1 MRVTNQEGVAIF
13 TTCNT
18 DESRSYLPFDAGP
31 VSYTIR
37 LPMGLLAPGRYVL
50 KIAAHTPKLLVYD
63 TIDDE
68 MAFVIHDT
76 GSLDRCFVTIAAAS
90 SVQWSLGAR
99 VTDRRNP
106 RRRVTG
112 CLVDREPRR
121 KVLFLAKLF
130 PWPLNFGARQRVFH
144 LARGIA
150 AAHEVSVVAYDAP
163 PSAEDEAEF
172 LAQARAVTRV
182 LVVPRNERS
191 ERRVRPGRSLLPRF
205 VARLASLDARL
216 RSPLPPF
223 VRDAWSDRLVTALE
237 EIRRDDPVDVV
248 YATQSWMAEHARAAG
263 FRRIIV
269 DVDDLVSEM
278 SRQRAR
284 SSGWN
289 RRKSIQLFDAAKA
302 MRYESRCRDALRGSS
317 SPRPRTGTSSRLQ
330 TASRVSIVPER
341 CHAFRRRLPL
351 EPAVPNTL
359 LFVGTLGYGP
369 NIDAIRW
376 FATEILPLIWERNA
390 DVRFTV
396 AGYGSAGS
404 VADVLRDARCEVHE
418 SPPDL
423 APLYDAAAVVVTPV
437 RIGGGTRIKILEA
450 LGRGRAVVS
459 TLFAAEGLGLRG
471 GVDIEFADTP
481 ADIAARCL
489 DLLGDQD
496 RRNALATAG
505 RATVA
510 KRFDW
515 LAIERALPEL
525 VTHVATGDAAGE
537 RRAG

>member
-1 MRVTNQEGVAIF
+1 MNDMRRQ
-13 TTCNT
+13 
-18 DESRSYLPFDAGP
+18 
-31 VSYTIR
+31 
-37 LPMGLLAPGRYVL
+37 
-50 KIAAHTPKLLVYD
+50 
-63 TIDDE
+63 
-68 MAFVIHDT
+68 
-76 GSLDRCFVTIAAAS
+76 
-90 SVQWSLGAR
+90 
-99 VTDRRNP
+99 
-106 RRRVTG
+106 
-112 CLVDREPRR
+112 
-121 KVLFLAKLF
+121 VLFLAKLF
-130 PWPLNFGARQRVFH
+130 PWPLNFGARQRLFH

-150 AAHEVSVVAYDAP
+150 AAHEVSVVVYDAP
-163 PSAEDEAEF
+163 PSADDEAGF
-172 LAQARAVTRV
+172 VAGSGVARMM
-182 LVVPRNERS
+182 VVPRNQTSADTPADQGAFE
-191 ERRVRPGRSLLPRF
+191 
-205 VARLASLDARL
+205 RLAAKLVSIDARL

-223 VRDAWSDRLVTALE
+223 VRDAWSDRLVAALD

-263 FRRIIV
+263 FRRVIV
-269 DVDDLVSEM
+269 DVDDLVSGM

-289 RRKSIQLFDAAKA
+289 RRKLIQLFDAAKST
-302 MRYESRCRDALRGSS
+302 RYERSLARRFTRVVVAKTEDRDFFAPADR
-317 SPRPRTGTSSRLQ
+317 
-330 TASRVSIVPER
+330 AHVSIVPNGVTIPPIP
-341 CHAFRRRLPL
+341 AA
-351 EPAVPNTL
+351 EPAVANTL

-390 DVRFTV
+390 GVRFTV
-396 AGYGSAGS
+396 AGYGSAAA

-423 APLYDAAAVVVTPV
+423 SPLYDAAAVVVTPV

-459 TLFAAEGLGLRG
+459 TSFAAEGLGLRG
-471 GVDIEFADTP
+471 GVDIEFADAP

-489 DLLGDQD
+489 DLLRDQD
-496 RRNALATAG
+496 RRSALATAG

-515 LAIERALPEL
+515 LAIERVLPEL
-525 VTHVATGDAAGE
+525 VTHVATGDAASE